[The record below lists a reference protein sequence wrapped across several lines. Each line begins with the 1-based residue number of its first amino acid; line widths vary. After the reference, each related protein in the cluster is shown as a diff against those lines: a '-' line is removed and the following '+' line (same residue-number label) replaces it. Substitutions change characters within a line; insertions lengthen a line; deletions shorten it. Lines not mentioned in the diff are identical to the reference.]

1 LAKQQLLLVDSDPRG
16 MRVLE
21 VSLKKAGYIV
31 TTAHTVADALGMV
44 DVSTPDLILTE
55 TRLQGGDGFQL
66 VRRLKEHPEWST
78 IPVVFLA
85 SDKSIEDKVRGLE
98 LGVEDYLTKPIFVRE
113 LLTRVSLL
121 LAKRSQERL
130 TSARGGGRTR
140 FAGSIEDMAVVDLLQ
155 TIEVSRKSGTARL
168 DNGPH
173 SATLWFRDGHV
184 VDAQLGKLEGEE
196 AVYRTLI
203 WNGGTFEVEFGP
215 ASSVARDQTIAT
227 SMQALLME
235 GMRRVDEWGRLLEQL
250 PALSTVF
257 EVERAVL
264 LERLGEIPDELNG
277 ILRLVDGHR
286 SIMEL
291 VDASPFEDLS
301 TLSTISKLYFEG
313 LLVPAGSAASDEHA
327 VVPGPEGDNKSGNYA
342 SAKPD
347 EIVPP
352 SAHMHAAHVA
362 PTPPPAPPTVR
373 ATPAAHASVEDAIE
387 AAMNALEHEPPAKPK
402 AAPPPASPDSWA
414 MPPAPRHADDAAVD
428 LALAALEHATEPTQP
443 AKPPPP
449 NTERRVAESQP
460 PPEPIPLSQTKASS
474 ETPLPKTTAI
484 RISASALRDVI
495 THAPARSVAADE
507 TVGTTLPSG
516 GAAPPTKAETPVAI
530 AAEAPNAAEEQ
541 AVGARAAGAQAAEK
555 TEAKPKSE
563 PPEPRAIFKVAS
575 GSKSEPAIKTAQEIA
590 STKPKAEPPATPMRV
605 AKAAPVPEAPPPLP
619 PKDDLAK
626 TAVSIAVP
634 KEVSDAAAAAVR
646 DAIERPAAEA
656 RASSAAGKG
665 APSRDRS
672 RPTDSEQRVKAGA
685 VAGAHADEDEH
696 HPAFF
701 GKSEEEVHAEVL
713 RREAPDLVEDDYAH
727 ARVSR
732 VPPQRARSIV
742 ITVVAIAGILGVV
755 ALGRRAMRP
764 KEEAPAAPVTTAS
777 ASSTSAP
784 AASFSELP
792 LASASAAGSSSTS
805 VEADAGEDVSSADVG
820 DASDAA
826 DAIEDVAAEA
836 AAADTGL
843 AADALAD
850 PDATK
855 SGPQLLGEARA
866 ALNGGN
872 NGRAVALARKAAAKG
887 AGGSAYYVMGAAY
900 QTMGSTGA
908 AKSAYETCAKSG
920 CAEASECEAIAG
932 GM

>member
-1 LAKQQLLLVDSDPRG
+1 
-16 MRVLE
+16 
-21 VSLKKAGYIV
+21 
-31 TTAHTVADALGMV
+31 
-44 DVSTPDLILTE
+44 
-55 TRLQGGDGFQL
+55 
-66 VRRLKEHPEWST
+66 
-78 IPVVFLA
+78 
-85 SDKSIEDKVRGLE
+85 
-98 LGVEDYLTKPIFVRE
+98 
-113 LLTRVSLL
+113 
-121 LAKRSQERL
+121 
-130 TSARGGGRTR
+130 
-140 FAGSIEDMAVVDLLQ
+140 
-155 TIEVSRKSGTARL
+155 
-168 DNGPH
+168 
-173 SATLWFRDGHV
+173 
-184 VDAQLGKLEGEE
+184 
-196 AVYRTLI
+196 
-203 WNGGTFEVEFGP
+203 
-215 ASSVARDQTIAT
+215 
-227 SMQALLME
+227 
-235 GMRRVDEWGRLLEQL
+235 MRRVDEWGRLLEQL

-327 VVPGPEGDNKSGNYA
+327 VVPGPDGDNKSGNYA

-362 PTPPPAPPTVR
+362 PAPTPATAPPTVR

-402 AAPPPASPDSWA
+402 AAPAPASADSWA
-414 MPPAPRHADDAAVD
+414 MPPVGRHDEAAVD
-428 LALAALEHATEPTQP
+428 LALAALEHATEPQQP

-474 ETPLPKTTAI
+474 EPPLPKTTAI

-495 THAPARSVAADE
+495 THAPARTIAADE
-507 TVGTTLPSG
+507 AVGTTLPSG
-516 GAAPPTKAETPVAI
+516 NAAPPTKAETPVAI
-530 AAEAPNAAEEQ
+530 AAEAPKAVEEQ
-541 AVGARAAGAQAAEK
+541 PVEAKVADAQAAER

-575 GSKSEPAIKTAQEIA
+575 GSKSEPAIKTAQEIS
-590 STKPKAEPPATPMRV
+590 STKPKTEPPATPMRV

-665 APSRDRS
+665 ASAKDAARA
-672 RPTDSEQRVKAGA
+672 TESERRVKAGA
-685 VAGAHADEDEH
+685 AGGAHADDDEH

-701 GKSEEEVHAEVL
+701 GKSEEEVHAEL
-713 RREAPDLVEDDYAH
+713 MRHEAPDLVEDDYAH

-732 VPPQRARSIV
+732 VPPKRARSIV
-742 ITVVAIAGILGVV
+742 LTVVVIAGILGVV

-764 KEEAPAAPVTTAS
+764 KEEAPAAPVATAP
-777 ASSTSAP
+777 ASTSAP
-784 AASFSELP
+784 AASFSESP
-792 LASASAAGSSSTS
+792 LASASAAGSSLAS
-805 VEADAGEDVSSADVG
+805 VETDAGEDVSAADVG
-820 DASDAA
+820 DA
-826 DAIEDVAAEA
+826 A
-836 AAADTGL
+836 AAADAVEDVVAETSAADAGG

-850 PDATK
+850 PDSTK

-900 QTMGSTGA
+900 QNMGSSGA
-908 AKSAYETCAKSG
+908 AKGAYETCAKSG
-920 CAEASECEAIAG
+920 CAESSECEAIAG

>member
-1 LAKQQLLLVDSDPRG
+1 

-31 TTAHTVADALGMV
+31 TTAHTVADALAMV

-66 VRRLKEHPEWST
+66 VRRLKEHPEWSN

-168 DNGPH
+168 ENGPH

-215 ASSVARDQTIAT
+215 ASSVTRDQTIAT
-227 SMQALLME
+227 STQALLME

-301 TLSTISKLYFEG
+301 TLSTVSKLYFEG
-313 LLVPAGSAASDEHA
+313 LLVPAGSASTDEHA
-327 VVPGPEGDNKSGNYA
+327 VVPGPEGENKSGNYA
-342 SAKPD
+342 SAKPE

-352 SAHMHAAHVA
+352 SAHMQAAHVA
-362 PTPPPAPPTVR
+362 PSPAPPR
-373 ATPAAHASVEDAIE
+373 APPVAPAPPAAHSSVEDAIE
-387 AAMNALEHEPPAKPK
+387 AAMLALEHEPPPRPK
-402 AAPPPASPDSWA
+402 AAAVDSWA
-414 MPPAPRHADDAAVD
+414 MPPGPRRADEAAVD
-428 LALAALEHATEPTQP
+428 LALAALEHATEPTP
-443 AKPPPP
+443 AAKPAPPP
-449 NTERRVAESQP
+449 TERKVADSQP
-460 PPEPIPLSQTKASS
+460 PPEPIPLSQTKGSS

-484 RISASALRDVI
+484 RISASALRDAI
-495 THAPARSVAADE
+495 SHASPKPSVPDE
-507 TVGTTLPSG
+507 AIGTTLPSG
-516 GAAPPTKAETPVAI
+516 GAPPPTKAETPA
-530 AAEAPNAAEEQ
+530 
-541 AVGARAAGAQAAEK
+541 ARAA
-555 TEAKPKSE
+555 E
-563 PPEPRAIFKVAS
+563 PPPHDDDDASDKPEPRAVFRVAS
-575 GSKSEPAIKTAQEIA
+575 GSKSEPAILTAHEVA
-590 STKPKAEPPATPMRV
+590 SSKPKSEPPATPMRL
-605 AKAAPVPEAPPPLP
+605 AAAPPTEEAAEEAPTPEPPAP
-619 PKDDLAK
+619 DLAK
-626 TAVSIAVP
+626 TAISIAVP
-634 KEVSDAAAAAVR
+634 REVSDAAAAAVR
-646 DAIERPAAEA
+646 DAIQRPAAEA
-656 RASSAAGKG
+656 RAQSASARREEAAASKG
-665 APSRDRS
+665 ATKDERAAAS
-672 RPTDSEQRVKAGA
+672 AGA
-685 VAGAHADEDEH
+685 EAHDEDDH

-701 GKSEEEVHAEVL
+701 GKSEEEVHAEL
-713 RREAPDLVEDDYAH
+713 RRREAPDLVDDDLAH

-742 ITVVAIAGILGVV
+742 LGVVAIAGILGIV
-755 ALGRRAMRP
+755 ALGRRAMRRQDDSTN
-764 KEEAPAAPVTTAS
+764 APVATATVTAS
-777 ASSTSAP
+777 TPAP
-784 AASFSELP
+784 SFSETP
-792 LASASAAGSSSTS
+792 LASPSASGVSPSPTEGDAGADADASAT
-805 VEADAGEDVSSADVG
+805 
-820 DASDAA
+820 SDAA
-826 DAIEDVAAEA
+826 DAGDAMEETLVDAAPEAATADA
-836 AAADTGL
+836 AAADT
-843 AADALAD
+843 LAD

-872 NGRAVALARKAAAKG
+872 NARAVALGRKAAAKG
-887 AGGSAYYVMGAAY
+887 AGGSAYYVIGAAY
-900 QTMGSTGA
+900 QNMGSTGA

-920 CAEASECEAIAG
+920 CAEATECEAIAG
-932 GM
+932 GL

>member
-130 TSARGGGRTR
+130 TSARSGGRTR

-286 SIMEL
+286 TIMEL

-342 SAKPD
+342 SAKSE

-352 SAHMHAAHVA
+352 SAHMQAEHVA
-362 PTPPPAPPTVR
+362 PPPAPAPPTVR
-373 ATPAAHASVEDAIE
+373 ATPVAHASVEDAIE
-387 AAMNALEHEPPAKPK
+387 AAMNALEHEPPPKPK
-402 AAPPPASPDSWA
+402 AAPASVDSWA
-414 MPPAPRHADDAAVD
+414 MSPVARHDDAAVD
-428 LALAALEHATEPTQP
+428 LALAALEHATEPTP
-443 AKPPPP
+443 AAKPAPP

-460 PPEPIPLSQTKASS
+460 PPEPIPLSQTKAPSDAPQS
-474 ETPLPKTTAI
+474 LPKTTAV

-495 THAPARSVAADE
+495 SHAPTKASVPDE
-507 TVGTTLPSG
+507 AVGTTLPSG
-516 GAAPPTKAETPVAI
+516 AAAPATKAETPVAL
-530 AAEAPNAAEEQ
+530 AAELPMPAEVK
-541 AVGARAAGAQAAEK
+541 ATEK
-555 TEAKPKSE
+555 AEAKPKSD
-563 PPEPRAIFKVAS
+563 PPEPRAVFKVAS

-590 STKPKAEPPATPMRV
+590 SNKPKSEPPATPMRV
-605 AKAAPVPEAPPPLP
+605 ASVPPVPEGPPPVP
-619 PKDDLAK
+619 TNDLAK

-634 KEVSDAAAAAVR
+634 REVSDAAAAAVR

-665 APSRDRS
+665 AAAKAEERASGGS
-672 RPTDSEQRVKAGA
+672 ADS
-685 VAGAHADEDEH
+685 AHADDDDH

-701 GKSEEEVHAEVL
+701 GKSEEEVHAEIV

-732 VPPQRARSIV
+732 VPPKRARSIV
-742 ITVVAIAGILGVV
+742 LTVVAIAGILGIV

-764 KEEAPAAPVTTAS
+764 KEEAPAAPVATATAS
-777 ASSTSAP
+777 TGAP
-784 AASFSELP
+784 APSFTESP
-792 LASASAAGSSSTS
+792 LASAAASGSSSAS
-805 VEADAGEDVSSADVG
+805 VEADAGEDALATEAGDAA

-826 DAIEDVAAEA
+826 QDAAGDTAVADA
-836 AAADTGL
+836 AA

-866 ALNGGN
+866 ALNSGN

-908 AKSAYETCAKSG
+908 AKGAYETCAKSG